1 MPRWITSRKQTFIRQ
16 IQNHNVDIST
26 FSAMQSQA
34 FNLVQEHFQNPHSQA
49 PLHLIINGEAGT
61 GKSYLINALRNF
73 LGKSCIVTAT
83 TGKASFNIDA
93 VTIHSLLSLPVG
105 SRGNSDLKG
114 QSLSRL
120 QIRLTGCKYILI
132 DEYSML
138 GQRLFGWVDKRC
150 RQATGKIN
158 QVFGN
163 ISLILF
169 GDPVQLPP
177 VADKPLYHNKP
188 TGALGDQGYLA
199 YLMFSKVIKL
209 SVNQRVQGS
218 DVRQVTFKNFLRR
231 LRNGDCTQ
239 EDWQLL
245 LTRQPSKVQ
254 NLNDFHDAIR
264 LFYGNNDVAS
274 FNYEQLLKL
283 KQPIACIQANIPQ
296 HLPRQLKL
304 MKCVG

>member
-1 MPRWITSRKQTFIRQ
+1 M
-16 IQNHNVDIST
+16 
-26 FSAMQSQA
+26 
-34 FNLVQEHFQNPHSQA
+34 
-49 PLHLIINGEAGT
+49 IINGEAGT

-73 LGKSCIVTAT
+73 LGQSCIVTAT
-83 TGKASFNIDA
+83 NGKASFNIDA
-93 VTIHSLLSLPVG
+93 ITIHSLLNLPVG

-120 QIRLTGCKYILI
+120 QIRLTGCKDILI

-158 QVFGN
+158 QVFGD

-177 VADKPLYHNKP
+177 VADKPLYHNQP
-188 TGALGDQGYLA
+188 TGALGEQGYLA
-199 YLMFSKVIKL
+199 YLMFGKVIKL

-218 DVRQVTFKNFLRR
+218 DVRQLTFKSFLGR
-231 LRNGDCTQ
+231 LRNGDCKH

-245 LTRQPSKVQ
+245 LSRQPSKVQ
-254 NLNDFHDAIR
+254 NLKDFQDAVR
-264 LFYGNNDVAS
+264 LFYSNNDVAS
-274 FNYEQLLKL
+274 FNYSS
-283 KQPIACIQANIPQ
+283 A
-296 HLPRQLKL
+296 RQLKQDN
-304 MKCVG
+304 